1 MEHMPLDASVMAAVD
16 TDSRVAHD
24 SLRCGRYPGWAV
36 IHTHPQAERWACDGL
51 NRAGYRTFLPLYTAK
66 RRDPV
71 LRTMTRSVELPLF
84 TSYAFVLLGQH
95 DPWVPIRYTPGVHS
109 LLMSGGQPNIAAMA
123 SIEALE
129 ASQELRLAVAPPGAS
144 WASGSVLE
152 VSRGSFS
159 GHRGALLRLLTKDRA
174 VVMLLLFGELR
185 EVVVP
190 IADLTA
196 DFAG

>member
-1 MEHMPLDASVMAAVD
+1 MAHMPLDASVSTRVD

-84 TSYAFVLLGQH
+84 TSYAFVLLDQH

-129 ASQELRLAVAPPGAS
+129 ASQELRRSIAPPGAS
-144 WASGSVLE
+144 WVPGMPCSPGNGV
-152 VSRGSFS
+152 FT
-159 GHRGALLRLLTKDRA
+159 GHPA
-174 VVMLLLFGELR
+174 VVVSVDRGTAKVAIMMFGELR
-185 EVVVP
+185 TVSIDVSSLVARE
-190 IADLTA
+190 
-196 DFAG
+196 

>member
-1 MEHMPLDASVMAAVD
+1 MAHMPLDASVMAAVD

-129 ASQELRLAVAPPGAS
+129 ASQELRRSIAPSGAS
-144 WASGSVLE
+144 WASGMPCSPAT
-152 VSRGSFS
+152 GTPFA
-159 GHRGALLRLLTKDRA
+159 GHPA
-174 VVMLLLFGELR
+174 VVVSVNREIAQIALVLFGELR
-185 EVVVP
+185 TVS
-190 IADLTA
+190 IAVGSLVARDA
-196 DFAG
+196 